1 MITEDILFSLL
12 RREITGAQVSD
23 GIIELC
29 TKENLENVFL
39 LAKSHSV
46 AHLAADA
53 VESLG
58 LADSDSELYK
68 KFAGIKKQTVFM
80 YLKQNVAYEQ
90 LTAALTEAGIP
101 FIPLKGA
108 VIRKLYPEQ
117 WMRNSCDIDVLVHSE
132 DTERAA
138 EVLMSRLGY
147 ESNFFGKH
155 DISFITPDRQHV
167 ELHFSLLDED
177 SFPRADA
184 ILGDVWEYA
193 RESGDERG
201 ELELSD
207 ELFYFYHIVHMAKHL
222 KGGGCGIRP
231 FIDLW
236 LLNRRV
242 EFDSAKRRQLLEK
255 GGLLTFA
262 DAAER
267 ISEYWMNLTPLD
279 SERYADSVL
288 KDYVLRGG
296 VYGSD
301 SNKQAVDSSD
311 LPMQT
316 GGLIKKLWKPYA
328 QLKYWYPHLNG
339 RRYLLPFYEVKRW
352 ILLIQNTVGSSF
364 RSKRTRTAPCVPV
377 DTMLKELE
385 LR

>member
-301 SNKQAVDSSD
+301 SNKQAVDSFD

>member
-236 LLNRRV
+236 LLNHRV

-301 SNKQAVDSSD
+301 SNKQAVDSLE
-311 LPMQT
+311 LPGQT
-316 GGLIKKLWKPYA
+316 GGLIKKLWKPYS